1 MHATGPWYRLRTAW
15 ALGRSA
21 SRSDVSVRSID
32 SRAKRVTIG
41 PTTGRTTYGTDR
53 LRLTDSHSM
62 STPPGTAS

>member
-1 MHATGPWYRLRTAW
+1 MVSPEATLRGPQAQ
-15 ALGRSA
+15 

-41 PTTGRTTYGTDR
+41 PTTGRTTYGTGR
-53 LRLTDSHSM
+53 LRLTVSHSI